1 MLEELQTRRDSRS
14 VTSLTLRELAAI
26 FFRQSRTVAA
36 TFCCVVA
43 ATLLFALLSPRYEAH
58 FRVLLR
64 HGRSDPPVTGQ
75 SGNAIDFSR
84 SEITEEEQNSEAE
97 LLRDENLLRRV
108 VSAGGLA
115 PAASDERDRQAQVDR
130 AVRKFANRLEV
141 EPLRR
146 SNLIDIRYR
155 STDPEQAAKVLN
167 ALAAAYLEKHLELQ
181 RPSGETAFFDEQAE
195 SSGKRLQESE
205 ARLVEFTQ
213 TRGVASAALE
223 RDIALQRLG
232 QAEAELRQIILDT
245 AQGDER
251 IRSLRKQLA
260 SFPAR
265 SVTLKRWSDNP
276 QLLQQLK
283 GRLLELQ
290 LRRAE
295 LLTRY
300 EPTYALVREVDRQI
314 EEAKLSIAAEALSP
328 VRDETSDKDPNYEW
342 ARMELEKA
350 EVDREALQARE
361 STALH
366 QIAAIRAVAGERQSD
381 SVAQQN
387 LLRNAKVDEENYLLY
402 RRKGEEARIGDALD
416 AQHILNIALI
426 EPPVAP
432 ALPVHSMLFYLMLAA
447 GLGLVASVAAAFV
460 AEYFD
465 PTIRTPEEAQE
476 LLGDIPVLTWLP
488 EEGTS
493 SPAFEIFQGG
503 RWKAVER

>member
-1 MLEELQTRRDSRS
+1 MLEELPTRRDSRGVNS
-14 VTSLTLRELAAI
+14 FTLRELAAI
-26 FFRQSRTVAA
+26 FFRQSRPMAA

-43 ATLLFALLSPRYEAH
+43 AALVFALLSPRYEAH

-64 HGRSDPPVTGQ
+64 HGRSDPPVSGQ

-97 LLRDENLLRRV
+97 LLRDETLLRQV
-108 VSAGGLA
+108 VAAAGLVSAS
-115 PAASDERDRQAQVDR
+115 SDEKNRQAEIER
-130 AVRKFANRLEV
+130 SVRKLATRLEV
-141 EPLRR
+141 EPVRR

-155 STDPEQAAKVLN
+155 AADPGKATRVLT
-167 ALAAAYLEKHLELQ
+167 ALASAYLQKHLELQ
-181 RPSGETAFFDEQAE
+181 RPSGETAFFGEQTQA
-195 SSGKRLQESE
+195 SGKRLQQSE
-205 ARLVEFTQ
+205 ARLVEFTR

-232 QAEAELRQIILDT
+232 QAEAELRGITLDG
-245 AQGDER
+245 AQVEER
-251 IRSLRKQLA
+251 IAALRQQLA

-295 LLTRY
+295 LLTRF

-314 EEAKLSIAAEALSP
+314 DETRQSIAAEALSP

-350 EVDREALQARE
+350 QVEREALQARE
-361 STALH
+361 STARL
-366 QIAAIRAVAGERQSD
+366 QIASIRAAADERQSD

-387 LLRNAKVDEENYLLY
+387 LVRNAKVDEDDYLLY
-402 RRKGEEARIGDALD
+402 RRKQEEARIGDALD
-416 AQHILNIALI
+416 ARHILNVAMI

-432 ALPVHSMLFYLMLAA
+432 ALPVHSMFFYLLLAV
-447 GLGLVASVAAAFV
+447 GLGLTASLAAAFV

-465 PTIRTPEEAQE
+465 PTIRTPEEAEE
-476 LLGDIPVLTWLP
+476 LLDLPVLTWLP
-488 EEGTS
+488 EEEAA
-493 SPAFEIFQGG
+493 AFEVLPGG